1 MLGAAGDSAM
11 HRVRR
16 EFSSD
21 LNELAELRRVAVEAC
36 RTAWGESG
44 CGEAIEQI
52 ELALQEAA
60 TNIVRHAYSGE
71 KGGVIVLE
79 VEANGDICRLT
90 LTHRGRDF
98 DPAQVAPPDFDGNR
112 FGGFGQ
118 YLIGQCVDE
127 VRYIHGDGQAGVHLV
142 KRRTPRAAGK
152 KRMNMLTESFG
163 DVAVVTLTE
172 EQLDASNADD
182 FRQSLAPVLAD
193 FHKVVLDL
201 GRLQFV
207 DSRGCGA
214 ILSCLKATTEA
225 GGDLH
230 LCSVTRPVRTV
241 FDFIR
246 LHRICDIFDTKE
258 QAVAAFKNKAEGK
271 K

>member
-1 MLGAAGDSAM
+1 ME
-11 HRVRR
+11 RVRR

-21 LNELAELRRVAVEAC
+21 LGELAELRHVAIDCV
-36 RTAWGESG
+36 RRAWTGG
-44 CGEAIEQI
+44 DVGEAIEHL

-60 TNIVRHAYSGE
+60 TNIVRHAYAGE
-71 KGGVIVLE
+71 AGRPIILE
-79 VEANGDICRLT
+79 VEADADACRLT
-90 LTHRGRDF
+90 LTHLGRDF
-98 DPAQVAPPDFDGNR
+98 DPAAVEPPSFDGSR

-127 VRYIHGDGQAGVHLV
+127 VRYLHEDGRRGVRLL
-142 KRRTPRAAGK
+142 KRRTPSAGS

-193 FHKVVLDL
+193 HNKLVLDL

-225 GGDLH
+225 GGDLR
-230 LCSVTRPVRTV
+230 LCNVTRPVRTV

-246 LHRICDIFDTKE
+246 LHRICDILDTKE
-258 QAVAAFKNKAEGK
+258 QAVGAFGNKK
-271 K
+271 

>member
-1 MLGAAGDSAM
+1 MMLGAAEERGM
-11 HRVRR
+11 ERLRR

-21 LNELAELRRVAVEAC
+21 LNELAELRRVAVECC
-36 RTAWGESG
+36 RRAWGDETS
-44 CGEAIEQI
+44 GEALEQL

-60 TNIVRHAYSGE
+60 TNIVRHAYTDE
-71 KGGVIVLE
+71 KGPIVLE
-79 VEANGDICRLT
+79 VEADAEACRLT

-98 DPAQVAPPDFDGNR
+98 DPAAVDPPRFDGSR

-118 YLIGQCVDE
+118 FLIGQCVDE
-127 VRYIHGDGQAGVHLV
+127 VRYLHEDGHAGVRLV
-142 KRRTPRAAGK
+142 KRRTPPATRD

-193 FHKVVLDL
+193 FNKVVLDL
-201 GRLQFV
+201 SRLQFV

-230 LCSVTRPVRTV
+230 LCGVTRPVRTV

-258 QAVAAFKNKAEGK
+258 QAVAAFKTKGEAK